1 MIYYKKIKSKEDDN
15 IMWKKFLKKSGWT
28 DLIISLIF
36 IIFGIILIVRPE
48 AVMSIISILLGGIF
62 IVMGFLRIIDY
73 FSGNREDS
81 YLCARA
87 AVLIIIGIVIMFCA
101 DIILSA
107 FRILIAIWIIYS
119 GIMNLQTTI
128 IWKEYKSKLW
138 LTTLI
143 LALFMIIAGIYILV
157 NNGAILQTVGI
168 IIATYGFMDIIENI
182 IFIKKVDNYLD
193 E

>member
-1 MIYYKKIKSKEDDN
+1 
-15 IMWKKFLKKSGWT
+15 
-28 DLIISLIF
+28 
-36 IIFGIILIVRPE
+36 
-48 AVMSIISILLGGIF
+48 
-62 IVMGFLRIIDY
+62 
-73 FSGNREDS
+73 
-81 YLCARA
+81 
-87 AVLIIIGIVIMFCA
+87 MFCA
-101 DIILSA
+101 DIILST

-128 IWKEYKSKLW
+128 IWKKYKSKLW

-168 IIATYGFMDIIENI
+168 IIATYGFIDIIENI

>member
-1 MIYYKKIKSKEDDN
+1 
-15 IMWKKFLKKSGWT
+15 MWKSFLKKSGWT
-28 DLIISLIF
+28 DIVMSLVFILFGIMLITRPETIISIISIILGLIF
-36 IIFGIILIVRPE
+36 IIMG
-48 AVMSIISILLGGIF
+48 LLK
-62 IVMGFLRIIDY
+62 MIDY
-73 FSGNREDS
+73 FSTNKEDN
-81 YLCARA
+81 YMF
-87 AVLIIIGIVIMFCA
+87 AVSVVAIITGIVIMFCA

-143 LALFMIIAGIYILV
+143 LAIITIMAGIYILV
-157 NNGAILQTVGI
+157 NNGAIIQTVGI
-168 IIATYGFMDIIENI
+168 AIVVYGLVDIIENV

-193 E
+193 